1 MLFKKK
7 GTFTEED
14 ARKVIEIV
22 SERPDEREVIIM
34 AEYVTEEAKR
44 RLWDYAR
51 GVQLMADLTG
61 EDRSV
66 RVEILEG
73 YVSEHV
79 KGVDVDSL
87 FNRD

>member
-1 MLFKKK
+1 MLFKKR

-22 SERPDEREVIIM
+22 SERPDEREIIVM
-34 AEYVTEEAKR
+34 AERVTDKAKR

-51 GVQLMADLTG
+51 GVQLMADMTG

-66 RVEILEG
+66 KVEILEG

-79 KGVDVDSL
+79 KGVEL
-87 FNRD
+87 